1 MTMTIDR
8 QSTGIDV
15 SAFAPR
21 PPRFHH
27 EPLKVGDDTYLIRQL
42 PGEGEAP
49 MLAYVNS
56 AVILGKE
63 PVIVD
68 TGLVNNREAWLN
80 DVFSLVDPKDVRWIF
95 ISHDDH
101 DHTGNLAQTLALCS
115 NATLISSWFQVERL
129 GGDFNLPMDR
139 MRWIDD
145 GGSFDAGDRT
155 FAAIRPPIF
164 DSPTTRGLYDSKTGI
179 YWASDCFAAPVTQAT
194 DDVSSL
200 HPEEWRQGFNL
211 FHSAVSPWVHLV
223 DAVKFNK
230 TVCRLASLDI
240 KTVITAHSP
249 AIYGD
254 YVNSAIDMLMDLP
267 GQPPAQLPGQETL
280 DQIVASLAGGQPA

>member
-8 QSTGIDV
+8 NSTAIDV

-27 EPLKVGDDTYLIRQL
+27 EPLKVGDDTYVIRQL

-68 TGLVNNREAWLN
+68 TGLANNREAWLN
-80 DVFSLVDPKDVRWIF
+80 DVFSLVDPRDVKWIF

-101 DHTGNLAQTLALCS
+101 DHVGNLAETLALCP

-129 GGDFNLPMDR
+129 AGDIGLPLNR

-145 GGSFDAGDRT
+145 GGT
-155 FAAIRPPIF
+155 VAAIRPPVF

-179 YWASDCFAAPVTQAT
+179 YWASDAFAAPVTQAT

-211 FHSAVSPWVHLV
+211 FNSAISPWVHIV
-223 DAVKFNK
+223 DAVKYNK
-230 TVCRLASLDI
+230 TVCRLSSLDI
-240 KTVITAHSP
+240 KTVIGGHSP
-249 AIYGD
+249 AIHAD
-254 YVNSAIDMLMDLP
+254 YVNSALDMLMDLP
-267 GQPPAQLPGQETL
+267 GQEPAKLPGQETL
-280 DQIVASLAGGQPA
+280 DQIVAMMAGGQPS

>member
-8 QSTGIDV
+8 SSTAIDV

-27 EPLKVGDDTYLIRQL
+27 EPQKVGDDTYVIRQL
-42 PGEGEAP
+42 TGEGESP

-56 AVILGKE
+56 AVILGRE

-68 TGLVNNREAWLN
+68 TGMVNNREAWLN
-80 DVFSLVDPKDVRWIF
+80 DVFSLVDPQDVRWIF

-101 DHTGNLAQTLALCS
+101 DHTGNLAQTLALCP
-115 NATLISSWFQVERL
+115 NATLVSSWFQVERL
-129 GGDFNLPMDR
+129 AGDIGLPLNR

-155 FAAIRPPIF
+155 FAAIRPPVF
-164 DSPTTRGLYDSKTGI
+164 DAPTTRGLYDSKTGI

-200 HPEEWRQGFNL
+200 HPEEWRQGFAL
-211 FHSAVSPWVHLV
+211 FNSAISPWVHLV
-223 DAVKFNK
+223 DAVKYNN

-240 KTVITAHSP
+240 KTIISGHGP
-249 AIYGD
+249 AIHGD

-267 GQPPAQLPGQETL
+267 GQEPAKLPGQETL
-280 DQIVASLAGGQPA
+280 DQIIAMLAGGQPA